1 MKQLI
6 FKQFLPIGIE
16 EAWDFFCSPKNLDK
30 ITPGDLHFKILNDVP
45 DKMYPGTMIIYEIS
59 PFLNI
64 RFSWVTEITVI
75 KQHEYFIDEQRKG
88 PYRIWHHEH
97 HFEKVSGGVM
107 MTDKL
112 YYDIGKSIF
121 GWLAGKL
128 IIHKKVEDIFNY
140 RYRKLEELFGKK
152 S

>member
-6 FKQFLPIGIE
+6 FKQFLPISIE
-16 EAWDFFCSPKNLDK
+16 DAWDFFCTPKNLDK

-45 DKMYPGTMIIYEIS
+45 EKMYPGTMIIYEIS
-59 PFLNI
+59 PFLNL
-64 RFSWVTEITVI
+64 RFSWVSEITAM
-75 KQHEYFIDEQRKG
+75 KHSEYFVDEQRKG

-97 HFEKVSGGVM
+97 HFEKVAGGVM

-121 GWLAGKL
+121 GWLAGRL
-128 IIHKKVEDIFNY
+128 IVHKKNRGNFQLPLS
-140 RYRKLEELFGKK
+140 KA
-152 S
+152 